1 MINTIEN
8 KLTSSLISNKIQ
20 DEIMDYILGKEQE
33 IEQLKADNNNLRSDE
48 ALNEAGRKIAN
59 LKVIIESLVWENKGI
74 AEWRDEWSNMKAQRD
89 TIQAYYKQMKEALEA
104 ITEGRWTLNK
114 CERIAREALEGI
126 K

>member
-59 LKVIIESLVWENKGI
+59 LKVIIETLEWENKGI
-74 AEWRDEWSNMKAQRD
+74 AEWQDEWSNMKAQRD